1 MIGDNEMI
9 KTAVHAMGLAMLLGA
24 ATPALASEEH
34 VVKMLN
40 SGSDGQFMVFEPSYL
55 KVEPGDTV
63 RFIAT
68 DPAHNAQ
75 TIPEIWPEGAAT
87 FKGEMSK
94 DVTLKVEKPGV
105 YGVKCLP
112 HYSMGMVALVV
123 AGDSVNAD
131 QVEAYDPPSD
141 VVRQRIDALAG
152 KLRG

>member
-1 MIGDNEMI
+1 MAF
-9 KTAVHAMGLAMLLGA
+9 KTSIHALGMTLLLGMASPAIA
-24 ATPALASEEH
+24 AEEH

-55 KVEPGDTV
+55 EVEIGDTV
-63 RFIAT
+63 RFVAT

-75 TIPEIWPEGAAT
+75 TIPEIWPEGAAM

-94 DVTLKVEKPGV
+94 DVTLRIEKPGV

-112 HYSMGMVALVV
+112 HYPMGMIALVV
-123 AGDSVNAD
+123 AGDPVNAD

-141 VVRQRIDALAG
+141 VVKQRIDTLSG
-152 KLRG
+152 KLPG